1 MTTPANLPDT
11 SETTV
16 SNAPGST
23 TGLTPSC
30 TIGTTHSGS
39 SISSTEDILVYQN
52 TCLYH
57 PNWPT
62 GLVLDWLKSNWEEWD
77 RRLNTIVDQRYYGN
91 YLDGTL
97 RCPDSTTHP
106 RSAINWNLNNRA
118 LRALYSSIFPI
129 MITPLQVHTRTLT
142 TYMRPYA
149 KTTCNSRLAKIN
161 VFREALGTRCVPT
174 VPLSRTFDQITKLH
188 TKFIKM
194 GKMDDDLLLIILILN
209 ALGGDY
215 TRLQTSVIDMLQNP
229 LTTSADIRAR
239 LYREEQTIAL
249 GFVTGNPTRP
259 VCANCKSANH
269 RTEYCISPRGQ
280 MAGRTISEAH
290 AARIAQRRASY
301 QPRSNGAGIT
311 IQSQAS
317 TSDYPKT
324 LILDGKCYM
333 LVSR

>member
-1 MTTPANLPDT
+1 MTTPANFPDT
-11 SETTV
+11 SETTG
-16 SNAPGST
+16 STAPGST

-39 SISSTEDILVYQN
+39 GISSTEDILVYQN
-52 TCLYH
+52 STCLYD

-118 LRALYSSIFPI
+118 LRAFILEHISD
-129 MITPLQVHTRTLT
+129 HD
-142 TYMRPYA
+142 YA
-149 KTTCNSRLAKIN
+149 IASAHSNAHDVYEALRKDHNSRFAKIN

-194 GKMDDDLLLIILILN
+194 GEMDDDLLLIILILN

-301 QPRSNGAGIT
+301 QPRSNGAGIA